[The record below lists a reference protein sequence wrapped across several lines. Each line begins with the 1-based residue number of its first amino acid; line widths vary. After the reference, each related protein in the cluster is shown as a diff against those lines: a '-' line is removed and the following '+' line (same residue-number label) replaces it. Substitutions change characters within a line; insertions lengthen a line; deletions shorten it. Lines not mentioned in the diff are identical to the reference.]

1 MNKRKKIYEGKAKIL
16 YEGPKKNTAIQYF
29 KDHATAFNNQK
40 KSTIEGKGILNN
52 KISWHIFSELH
63 KIGIK
68 THLIKRLKFVK
79 KNAPE
84 LKISLSSNM
93 EVWKPELTKII
104 VSEVLISS
112 MRFSILAYTPKASN
126 RIYGDNL
133 LTEKA
138 RHQIDYFLSANAIAG
153 HPIWTEV
160 YTLMFQDQKGEVEKI
175 KNRYW
180 ELVDEFEIWQ
190 PHGWSNRYPEFRS
203 KQKNRIKCKSVMEMD
218 QPMIGI
224 QGDFIPC
231 SMDINYKLSLGNIGT
246 NTVEQI
252 LDGQKCRELSELNQ
266 SGKLEDKPTC
276 KGCVYLNA
284 DNSDVLY
291 ESKSMRKR
299 IDR

>member
-1 MNKRKKIYEGKAKIL
+1 MCVDLFEKIIMDIYENHDVERSVRFGGMGDPSCDK
-16 YEGPKKNTAIQYF
+16 
-29 KDHATAFNNQK
+29 
-40 KSTIEGKGILNN
+40 
-52 KISWHIFSELH
+52 
-63 KIGIK
+63 
-68 THLIKRLKFVK
+68 HLIKRLKFVK

-104 VSEVLISS
+104 ISEVLISS

-160 YTLMFQDQKGEVEKI
+160 YTLLFQDQKGEVEKI

-180 ELVDEFEIWQ
+180 ESVDEFEIWQ
-190 PHGWSNRYPEFRS
+190 PHGWSNRYPELRS
-203 KQKNRIKCKSVMEMD
+203 KQKSRIKCKSVMEMD

-252 LDGQKCRELSELNQ
+252 LDGKKCHELSELNQ
-266 SGKLEDKPTC
+266 NDKLEDKPTC

-299 IDR
+299 SDR

>member
-1 MNKRKKIYEGKAKIL
+1 
-16 YEGPKKNTAIQYF
+16 
-29 KDHATAFNNQK
+29 
-40 KSTIEGKGILNN
+40 
-52 KISWHIFSELH
+52 
-63 KIGIK
+63 
-68 THLIKRLKFVK
+68 
-79 KNAPE
+79 
-84 LKISLSSNM
+84 M

-160 YTLMFQDQKGEVEKI
+160 YTLLFQDQKGEVEKI

-180 ELVDEFEIWQ
+180 ESVDEFEIWQ
-190 PHGWSNRYPEFRS
+190 PHGWSNRYPELRS
-203 KQKNRIKCKSVMEMD
+203 KQKSRIKCKSVMEMD

-246 NTVEQI
+246 N
-252 LDGQKCRELSELNQ
+252 S
-266 SGKLEDKPTC
+266 
-276 KGCVYLNA
+276 
-284 DNSDVLY
+284 
-291 ESKSMRKR
+291 
-299 IDR
+299 